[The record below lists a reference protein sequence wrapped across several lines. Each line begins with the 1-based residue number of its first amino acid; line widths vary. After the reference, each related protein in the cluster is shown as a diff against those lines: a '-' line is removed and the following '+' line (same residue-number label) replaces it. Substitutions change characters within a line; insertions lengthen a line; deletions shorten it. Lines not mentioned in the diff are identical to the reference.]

1 MVRNRSR
8 TFSKSTRSKLGVL
21 AMGVALGIGSLLG
34 GCAGKQANSNVV
46 NVSGMIPIKGTKL
59 PNVHAYETPTFDPA
73 AYSGILIDPAD
84 VSTAPEADFGGV
96 SQADQ
101 LQLAAKLTSE
111 FKRVLSPNSHVVDAP
126 GPGIVRVHLTL
137 LGVNQSRPVL
147 STALR
152 LTPIGLVMSATRG
165 LQDKSASF
173 VGSINVAGV
182 AYDSQTGEVLAA
194 AQAIISP
201 SSMNLTSGLTPL
213 RAAELITTKAAEAF
227 RDYLARTLKR

>member
-1 MVRNRSR
+1 MVQI
-8 TFSKSTRSKLGVL
+8 KSTDSGKPTRSKLGVL
-21 AMGVALGIGSLLG
+21 SLGLAIGVAMLLG
-34 GCAGKQANSNVV
+34 ACAGRHTASNPV

-59 PNVHAYETPTFDPA
+59 PYVHAYQTPSFDEA

-84 VSTAPEADFGGV
+84 VSTSADADFGGV
-96 SQADQ
+96 SQADT

-137 LGVNQSRPVL
+137 MGVNQSRPVL

-152 LTPIGLVMSATRG
+152 LTPLGLVMSAARG
-165 LQDKSASF
+165 LEDKSASF

-213 RAAELITTKAAEAF
+213 RAAELSTTKAAEAF
-227 RDYLARTLKR
+227 RDYLARTVKR